1 MNNLNA
7 DRELIDN
14 FGHQLGGVF
23 LLNDLKIL
31 FNEKNPAQVF
41 RRIDALIKNKIITRF
56 IRGVYINRQPDL
68 EILTKKLEHDSYIS
82 CTKILSDNLV
92 IGVSPQSFIDCIKKG
107 KTRIYSDDK
116 ITVRQFGVTDSV
128 YFGFKT
134 EGGIARATKEKAV
147 LDTLYLLQ
155 HGVKFPFDVYSDMK
169 VSGLDLK
176 LIRMYLKSFSNPKF
190 VAFAEG
196 IINENS

>member
-1 MNNLNA
+1 MNNLNK
-7 DRELIDN
+7 DKELVDQ
-14 FGHQLGGVF
+14 FSQDLGGVF
-23 LLNDLKIL
+23 VHTDLKIL
-31 FNEKNPAQVF
+31 FNEKNPAQVY

-56 IRGVYINRQPDL
+56 IRGVYINREPDL
-68 EILTKKLEHDSYIS
+68 EILAKKLENDSYIS
-82 CTKILSDNLV
+82 CTKVLADNLL
-92 IGVSPQSFIDCIKKG
+92 IGTSPQSSIDCIKRG
-107 KTRIYSDDK
+107 KTRIYFDEK
-116 ITVRQFGVTDSV
+116 ITVRQFGVIDTA

-134 EGGIARATKEKAV
+134 ERGISRATKEKAV

-169 VSGLDLK
+169 VSSLDMT
-176 LIRMYLKSFSNPKF
+176 LIRKYLKSFANPRF